1 MQAADFEALSQ
12 GRRGRMAT
20 GRASKSAAHAVF
32 GIEWGITENQMKR
45 LFTLLLVTI
54 GAYAQTTAPA
64 PAKKAATTPAKKA
77 ATTPAKKAAE
87 PEPDR
92 PPGLYWILNT
102 SMGKITAQLYEKEAP
117 GTVNNFVALTRG
129 TKAAK
134 DKNGAMTKRPYFN
147 GTNFHR
153 VIPGFMIQAGDGQ
166 HGDGTGD
173 CGFTIK
179 DEIVPALKY
188 DKPGVLGLA
197 RLSQR
202 NTGAC
207 QFFITDAPYASL
219 NGEYTIFGQVV
230 DGQDVVGKI
239 ARVAKD
245 SNDKPRTPV
254 KIISATIKRYG
265 PAPAAAAPAK
275 KSAAPAKKSP
285 AAPVKKAPAA
295 PAK

>member
-1 MQAADFEALSQ
+1 
-12 GRRGRMAT
+12 
-20 GRASKSAAHAVF
+20 
-32 GIEWGITENQMKR
+32 MKR
-45 LFTLLLVTI
+45 LSTLLLLTV
-54 GAYAQTTAPA
+54 GAFAQTTAPA

-77 ATTPAKKAAE
+77 AAAPAKAE

-102 SMGKITAQLYEKEAP
+102 SLGKITAQLYEKETP

-134 DKNGAMTKRPYFN
+134 DKSGAMTKRPYFN

-166 HGDGTGD
+166 NGDGTGN

-207 QFFITDAPYASL
+207 QFFITDKDYPSL

-239 ARVAKD
+239 ARVPKD
-245 SNDKPRTPV
+245 GNDKPRTPV

-265 PAPAAAAPAK
+265 PPPASTATAK
-275 KSAAPAKKSP
+275 KSAAPAKKAP
-285 AAPVKKAPAA
+285 AAPVKK
-295 PAK
+295 